1 MAVAVGSAAIMAA
14 SGGDALAAEEI
25 TCQEELGGADPN
37 IVFVVACVVE
47 ALALT
52 GAATGGEGRPSLHI
66 QHLPIRS
73 SEWYLCPLCDVQ
85 AFWLGSGSRSWR

>member
-1 MAVAVGSAAIMAA
+1 MAA

-52 GAATGGEGRPSLHI
+52 GAATGGRGRPSLHI
-66 QHLPIRS
+66 HPLS
-73 SEWYLCPLCDVQ
+73 SLQ
-85 AFWLGSGSRSWR
+85 F